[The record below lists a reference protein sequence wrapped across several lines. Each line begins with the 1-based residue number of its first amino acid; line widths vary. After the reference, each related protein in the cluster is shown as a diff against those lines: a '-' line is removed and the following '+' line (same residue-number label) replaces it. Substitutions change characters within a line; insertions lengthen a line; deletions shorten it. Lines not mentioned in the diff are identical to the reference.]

1 MKKYIYILLAGL
13 MLSSCNEWFDVT
25 SSSEIR
31 KKEHFKTVK
40 GFQQSLVGDY
50 IGMASDNLY
59 GKNLTWNAIEL
70 LAHQYKISS
79 EETLK
84 AIYQHNYKDKNVI
97 SITDNIWAKA
107 YNIIVN
113 INDAL
118 ASLEEQKSTINP
130 INYAVLRGEFL
141 AQRAYLNFDL
151 MRLYSAGG
159 WATRGAEVG
168 QQLAP
173 PYVTKLS
180 KHIESQITIQQA
192 YDLIVKDLE
201 EAKSLLKDNDPIT
214 KVKEQ
219 KDYALINADGFYNH
233 RDLHLNYY
241 AVCGLLARV
250 HQWRGTKEDLEKAY
264 QSAKEVVELG
274 DKGLYGYFDTTIA
287 FVSTWRLRPYAYAM
301 VMESLFSLEVPELDS
316 KTSQYIFPDFN
327 NYNPLPLQIQ
337 KERITELYG
346 TNTRDIRLSKL
357 LYKNTKTDSYM
368 SLRLYQADLNAS
380 NRNKVNL
387 ITLPEV
393 YYIAADAILQT
404 TGDLAEASKILNRVR
419 KARGLAKL
427 KADITAE
434 ELAKEIKL
442 EYEKEFIAQGVM
454 FFYYKRNNQAKITGM
469 EDAQTMTDKEY
480 VLPYPDFEIQSGRR
494 QTLK

>member
-1 MKKYIYILLAGL
+1 MKKYIYVLLVGL
-13 MLSSCNEWFDVT
+13 MLSSCNKWFDVT

-40 GFQQSLVGDY
+40 GFQQSLVGAY
-50 IGMASDNLY
+50 IGMAKDNLY
-59 GKNLTWNAIEL
+59 GKNLSWNTIEL
-70 LAHQYKISS
+70 LAHQYKVSS

-84 AIYQHNYKDKNVI
+84 AIYHHNYKDKNVSLI
-97 SITDNIWAKA
+97 SDNIWAKA

-118 ASLEEQKSTINP
+118 ASLEEKKSTIDP
-130 INYAVLRGEFL
+130 IDYAVLKGEFL

-151 MRLYSAGG
+151 MRLYGAGG
-159 WATRGAEVG
+159 WATRGDEVG
-168 QQLAP
+168 KKFAP

-180 KHIESQITIQQA
+180 KNTEPQITIQQA

-214 KVKEQ
+214 KAKEQ
-219 KDYALINADGFYNH
+219 KDYALLNSDGFYNH

-250 HQWRGTKEDLEKAY
+250 YQWKGTNEAMEQAY
-264 QSAKEVVELG
+264 ESAKEVVEFG
-274 DKGLYGYFDTTIA
+274 DKGLYSYFDTTIA
-287 FVSTWRLRPYAYAM
+287 FISTWRLRPDAYAM
-301 VMESLFSLEVPELDS
+301 VMESLFSLEVPKLDN
-316 KTSQYIFPDFN
+316 KTAQYIFPDFN
-327 NYNPLPLQIQ
+327 NYNPLPFQIQ
-337 KERITELYG
+337 KDRVEELYG

-357 LYKNTKTDSYM
+357 LYKNVKTDSYM

-393 YYIAADAILQT
+393 YYIAADAVLQT
-404 TGDLAEASKILNRVR
+404 KGDIAEASKILNRVR
-419 KARGLAKL
+419 KARGLGKL
-427 KADITAE
+427 KTDITAE
-434 ELAKEIKL
+434 ELAKEIKT

-454 FFYYKRNNQAKITGM
+454 FYYYKRNNLATIPGM
-469 EDAQTMTDKEY
+469 EEGQKMTDKEY

-494 QTLK
+494 Q